1 MIGHSLWH
9 WFAVVSAGFIAGA
22 VNSIAGGGTNVSFPT
37 LVWLGFPAVPA
48 NTSNAVGLWPGTIGG
63 AWGYRKE
70 ICRSDKK
77 WLWLAAPS
85 LAGGIV
91 GAYLL
96 LKLPPVYFKS
106 IAPFLVL
113 ASSGAIALEPLIRR
127 YLEKSSKEKGSGI
140 AFVLHSIISVYGGYF
155 GAGLGILMLA
165 ALSFFR
171 VGDLQTANG
180 LKNFLSILIKSGAV
194 VYFVVKG
201 ALMWH
206 AALLIMMGSIP
217 GGYVG
222 AVIARKLER
231 KWLVIVVVTIGFA
244 MGLIMLVRNF

>member
-1 MIGHSLWH
+1 MIGDHLWH
-9 WFAVVSAGFIAGA
+9 WFAVVFAGFIAGA

-37 LVWLGFPAVPA
+37 LVWLGFPPVPA
-48 NTSNAVGLWPGTIGG
+48 NTSNAVGLWPGAIGG

-70 ICRSDKK
+70 IYHCDKK
-77 WLWLAAPS
+77 WLWLAVPS
-85 LAGGIV
+85 LAGGIA

-113 ASSGAIALEPLIRR
+113 ASSAAIAIEPLIRR
-127 YLEKSSKEKGSGI
+127 YLERSSKKKGSGI
-140 AFVLHSIISVYGGYF
+140 ALILHSIISVYGGYF

-171 VGDLQTANG
+171 VGDLQTANA
-180 LKNFLSILIKSGAV
+180 LKNLLSVLIKSGAV
-194 VYFVVKG
+194 VYFVIKRT
-201 ALMWH
+201 LMWH
-206 AALLIMMGSIP
+206 AAIMIMIGAVP

-231 KWLVIVVVTIGFA
+231 KWLVTLVVTLGFA